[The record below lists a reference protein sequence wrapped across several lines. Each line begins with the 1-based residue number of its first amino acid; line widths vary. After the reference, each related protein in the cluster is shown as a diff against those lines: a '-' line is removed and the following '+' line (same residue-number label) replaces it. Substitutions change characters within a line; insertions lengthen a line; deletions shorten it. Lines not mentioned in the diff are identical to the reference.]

1 MDRLLSELTGGVAES
16 PDTIGLDSENDIA
29 PAVYQIKLAGLDIG
43 FQSYDLA
50 RICLAASEMLTNAI
64 RYAGQAELQISPS
77 SNGKG
82 IELIIRDHGPGIED
96 LAWAEVDGNTSWPGR
111 SLGLG
116 LGAARRC
123 VDDMYIETNDAGTVV
138 RLRSF
143 LAVESHDIEHAF
155 ITFPAVDKLTSAES
169 VSIKEFNGDCLLA
182 VLVAGGSNAE
192 IRDHLHTLLN
202 AAKYHDLVKGLIQAH
217 EYLKRE
223 KEMGISIG
231 LIRVTPSRIQALST
245 GNVTVQFCTGHR
257 TEKTRSL
264 GDLGLFLDTALPG
277 IDVLRRPNSQLFMC
291 SPGLQSPAWPD
302 GHENLSAKSIAR
314 QLFNHYSQAAQDSS
328 VVVVRCIA

>member
-1 MDRLLSELTGGVAES
+1 MSAIKGKVADPLETLTLVSEGE
-16 PDTIGLDSENDIA
+16 IA
-29 PAVYQIKLAGLDIG
+29 PAVNTIKLVGLDIG

-64 RYAGQAELQISPS
+64 RYAGQAELQISPY

-82 IELIIRDHGPGIED
+82 IELIIRDHGSGIED

-138 RLRSF
+138 TLRSF
-143 LAVESHDIEHAF
+143 LAVESQDIEHSF
-155 ITFPAVDKLTSAES
+155 ISFPAVDKLTSAES

-182 VLVAGGSNAE
+182 VLVVGGSSAE

-202 AAKYHDLVKGLIQAH
+202 AAKDHDLVKGLIQAH

-223 KEMGISIG
+223 KEAGISIG

-245 GNVTVQFCTGHR
+245 GNVTVQFWTGHR
-257 TEKTRSL
+257 AEKTWSA
-264 GDLGLFLDTALPG
+264 GNLGLFLDTALPG
-277 IDVLRRPNSQLFMC
+277 IDVLRMPNSQLFMC

-302 GHENLSAKSIAR
+302 GHEDLSAKSIAR
-314 QLFNHYSQAAQDSS
+314 QMFNQYSQAAQDSS